1 MPKFFVKTNQIEEN
15 KIKII
20 GEDVK
25 HINQVLR
32 AKIGEE
38 LTICNLDTTLNYIT
52 TISQITPEYVMCDIQ
67 DCVKSFVESNV
78 QVTIF
83 QGLPKADKM
92 EYIIQKNTELGAKQI
107 VPVEMVRCVVKLDS
121 KKEGKKIER
130 WQKIAESAAKQSG
143 RDLIPTVEMPID
155 INNLCEKIKEFDA
168 VILAYEEEK
177 ENTKN
182 KNHKENAHDHKGDSV
197 TPIGEIKS
205 AINELIQ
212 QSENNGEH
220 ANLGSTKS
228 NLQRLFPDFDE
239 RNYGYSS
246 MRTFIEEATKFETLQ
261 KGTTIYILR
270 SSDHG
275 ENVEEQVRRFVQK
288 AAAGTVELGT
298 LGRMIASEFPDFK
311 YKDYGYARLSKY
323 VSSVPGV
330 HIENN
335 LVTAIL

>member
-107 VPVEMVRCVVKLDS
+107 VPVE
-121 KKEGKKIER
+121 
-130 WQKIAESAAKQSG
+130 
-143 RDLIPTVEMPID
+143 
-155 INNLCEKIKEFDA
+155 IKEFDA

-177 ENTKN
+177 KNTLK
-182 KNHKENAHDHKGDSV
+182 
-197 TPIGEIKS
+197 
-205 AINELIQ
+205 NELKKLDGTKDLKIGIIIGP
-212 QSENNGEH
+212 EGGMDKTEVEKL
-220 ANLGSTKS
+220 AKAGAKVVTLGK
-228 NLQRLFPDFDE
+228 R
-239 RNYGYSS
+239 
-246 MRTFIEEATKFETLQ
+246 
-261 KGTTIYILR
+261 ILR
-270 SSDHG
+270 TETASISIMSNIVY
-275 ENVEEQVRRFVQK
+275 EF
-288 AAAGTVELGT
+288 EL
-298 LGRMIASEFPDFK
+298 
-311 YKDYGYARLSKY
+311 
-323 VSSVPGV
+323 
-330 HIENN
+330 
-335 LVTAIL
+335 

>member
-143 RDLIPTVEMPID
+143 RDLIPTVEMSID

-177 ENTKN
+177 EKN
-182 KNHKENAHDHKGDSV
+182 DLKVISEKLEV
-197 TPIGEIKS
+197 
-205 AINELIQ
+205 INEQLAMKQKQKRKMLVNTLIVADVCLIILFILLAIFGSPY
-212 QSENNGEH
+212 QSW
-220 ANLGSTKS
+220 
-228 NLQRLFPDFDE
+228 D
-239 RNYGYSS
+239 YSDPEWS
-246 MRTFIEEATKFETLQ
+246 VI
-261 KGTTIYILR
+261 
-270 SSDHG
+270 
-275 ENVEEQVRRFVQK
+275 
-288 AAAGTVELGT
+288 GT
-298 LGRMIASEFPDFK
+298 LWHSFEWVYFK
-311 YKDYGYARLSKY
+311 VAPLM
-323 VSSVPGV
+323 VIV
-330 HIENN
+330 I
-335 LVTAIL
+335 TAILGIIFVKRKK

>member
-143 RDLIPTVEMPID
+143 RDLIPTVEM
-155 INNLCEKIKEFDA
+155 
-168 VILAYEEEK
+168 
-177 ENTKN
+177 
-182 KNHKENAHDHKGDSV
+182 
-197 TPIGEIKS
+197 
-205 AINELIQ
+205 
-212 QSENNGEH
+212 
-220 ANLGSTKS
+220 
-228 NLQRLFPDFDE
+228 
-239 RNYGYSS
+239 
-246 MRTFIEEATKFETLQ
+246 
-261 KGTTIYILR
+261 
-270 SSDHG
+270 
-275 ENVEEQVRRFVQK
+275 
-288 AAAGTVELGT
+288 
-298 LGRMIASEFPDFK
+298 
-311 YKDYGYARLSKY
+311 
-323 VSSVPGV
+323 
-330 HIENN
+330 
-335 LVTAIL
+335 

>member
-1 MPKFFVKTNQIEEN
+1 MSNLKGETMPKFFVKTNQIEEN

-121 KKEGKKIER
+121 KKEGKKIE
-130 WQKIAESAAKQSG
+130 G
-143 RDLIPTVEMPID
+143 V
-155 INNLCEKIKEFDA
+155 EKIKKAYNIWKAQYDNGTLSDVDYTWLPSAAEELGESIFAEEVRKKAKRISLDDFYNSNNTVA
-168 VILAYEEEK
+168 V
-177 ENTKN
+177 
-182 KNHKENAHDHKGDSV
+182 KGD
-197 TPIGEIKS
+197 
-205 AINELIQ
+205 
-212 QSENNGEH
+212 
-220 ANLGSTKS
+220 
-228 NLQRLFPDFDE
+228 
-239 RNYGYSS
+239 
-246 MRTFIEEATKFETLQ
+246 
-261 KGTTIYILR
+261 
-270 SSDHG
+270 
-275 ENVEEQVRRFVQK
+275 
-288 AAAGTVELGT
+288 
-298 LGRMIASEFPDFK
+298 
-311 YKDYGYARLSKY
+311 
-323 VSSVPGV
+323 
-330 HIENN
+330 
-335 LVTAIL
+335 

>member
-1 MPKFFVKTNQIEEN
+1 MSNLKGETMPKFFVKTNQIEEN

-143 RDLIPTVEMPID
+143 RDLIPTVEMSID
-155 INNLCEKIKEFDA
+155 INNLCEKIEQSNKIKDVKKLCSIIHDFEISNKDQSTIEDDIQ
-168 VILAYEEEK
+168 ILITMIDEKYYELK
-177 ENTKN
+177 FNNKN
-182 KNHKENAHDHKGDSV
+182 KYYA
-197 TPIGEIKS
+197 IK
-205 AINELIQ
+205 
-212 QSENNGEH
+212 
-220 ANLGSTKS
+220 TS
-228 NLQRLFPDFDE
+228 NQ
-239 RNYGYSS
+239 N
-246 MRTFIEEATKFETLQ
+246 
-261 KGTTIYILR
+261 
-270 SSDHG
+270 
-275 ENVEEQVRRFVQK
+275 
-288 AAAGTVELGT
+288 
-298 LGRMIASEFPDFK
+298 
-311 YKDYGYARLSKY
+311 
-323 VSSVPGV
+323 
-330 HIENN
+330 
-335 LVTAIL
+335 

>member
-67 DCVKSFVESNV
+67 DWVKSFVESNV

-177 ENTKN
+177 ENTLK
-182 KNHKENAHDHKGDSV
+182 
-197 TPIGEIKS
+197 
-205 AINELIQ
+205 NELKKLDGIIIGP
-212 QSENNGEH
+212 EGGIDKTEVEKL
-220 ANLGSTKS
+220 AKAGAKVVTLGK
-228 NLQRLFPDFDE
+228 R
-239 RNYGYSS
+239 
-246 MRTFIEEATKFETLQ
+246 
-261 KGTTIYILR
+261 ILR
-270 SSDHG
+270 TETASISIMSNIVY
-275 ENVEEQVRRFVQK
+275 EF
-288 AAAGTVELGT
+288 EL
-298 LGRMIASEFPDFK
+298 
-311 YKDYGYARLSKY
+311 
-323 VSSVPGV
+323 
-330 HIENN
+330 
-335 LVTAIL
+335 

>member
-143 RDLIPTVEMPID
+143 RD
-155 INNLCEKIKEFDA
+155 NLCEKIKEFDA
-168 VILAYEEEK
+168 VILAYEGEK
-177 ENTKN
+177 ENTLK
-182 KNHKENAHDHKGDSV
+182 
-197 TPIGEIKS
+197 
-205 AINELIQ
+205 NELKKLDGTKDLKIGIIIGP
-212 QSENNGEH
+212 EGGMDKTEVEKL
-220 ANLGSTKS
+220 AKAGAKVVTLGK
-228 NLQRLFPDFDE
+228 R
-239 RNYGYSS
+239 
-246 MRTFIEEATKFETLQ
+246 
-261 KGTTIYILR
+261 ILR
-270 SSDHG
+270 TETASITIMSNIVY
-275 ENVEEQVRRFVQK
+275 EF
-288 AAAGTVELGT
+288 EL
-298 LGRMIASEFPDFK
+298 
-311 YKDYGYARLSKY
+311 
-323 VSSVPGV
+323 
-330 HIENN
+330 
-335 LVTAIL
+335 